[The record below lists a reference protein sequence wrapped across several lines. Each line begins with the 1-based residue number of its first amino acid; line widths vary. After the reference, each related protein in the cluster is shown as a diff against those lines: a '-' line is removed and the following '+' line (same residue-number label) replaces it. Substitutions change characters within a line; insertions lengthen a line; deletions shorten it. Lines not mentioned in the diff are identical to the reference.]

1 MRKKFLIVA
10 LFLLT
15 ALLLSGCVGSLAW
28 PGLSASGDVAYLANT
43 GAVHAIDLRTGEEL
57 WQFRGQSGGFLN
69 TNPSLYLTT
78 PVLTEDGLMIV
89 LDSGNK
95 HIIYGVDTND
105 INPDG
110 NTPNIAWRFTEADGH
125 WIAPPL
131 VVDNRLFAPNSDGNV
146 YVLDIQDGQSEKQA
160 IEVIRLSDANGQPDR
175 LWAQPVTDGERL
187 FVTSL
192 DHRIFAIDLQN
203 YNILWNKELEGAILG
218 APALG
223 ADGMLYV
230 GSLAKKLERFDPVS
244 GEHRS
249 VLENTKGW
257 IWGTPVV
264 DGDNLYFSTVQ
275 TVANTSEGYF
285 YSYNTK
291 EGKLNWEPIKL
302 DGAITA
308 SPLVLDDRLLV
319 ATESGDIFSV
329 TRDGQAERW
338 DRVDASAK
346 GKAYTTPIYAGGYVL
361 VAYLESD
368 YYLVALDTQGDV
380 QKTFPPR

>member
-1 MRKKFLIVA
+1 MRKKLLIIA

-15 ALLLSGCVGSLAW
+15 TLLLSGCVGSLAW
-28 PGLSASGDVAYLANT
+28 PGLSASGDVAYIANT
-43 GAVHAIDLRTGEEL
+43 GAVHAIDVRTGAEL
-57 WQFRGQSGGFLN
+57 WQFRGQGGGFLN
-69 TNPSLYLTT
+69 TNPSLYVTT
-78 PVLTEDGLMIV
+78 PVLTGDGLMIV

-131 VVDNRLFAPNSDGNV
+131 IVDNRLFAPNSDGNV
-146 YVLDIQDGQSEKQA
+146 YVLDIQDGQSEKRA
-160 IEVIRLSDANGQPDR
+160 IQVIKLSDSDEQPDR

-192 DHRIFAIDLQN
+192 DHRIFAIDLQT
-203 YNILWNKELEGAILG
+203 YNILWNQQLDGAILG

-223 ADGMLYV
+223 SDGMLYV
-230 GSLAKKLERFDPVS
+230 GSLAKKLERFDPAT
-244 GEHRS
+244 GDHAP
-249 VLENTKGW
+249 VLDTKGW

-264 DGDNLYFSTVQ
+264 DGDTLYFSTVQ
-275 TVANTSEGYF
+275 SATNTSEGYF
-285 YSYNTK
+285 YSYNTQ
-291 EGKLNWEPIKL
+291 EGRLNWEPIKL

-308 SPLVLDDRLLV
+308 SPLILEDRLLV
-319 ATESGDIFSV
+319 ATESGEIFSV
-329 TRDGQAERW
+329 SREGQADSWFRPQQ
-338 DRVDASAK
+338 D
-346 GKAYTTPIYAGGYVL
+346 GKAYTTPVLAGGHVL

-368 YYLVALDTQGDV
+368 YYLVALDAEGDV
-380 QKTFPPR
+380 KWTFPTN